1 MEEVGR
7 LDLDYYEQ
15 VIIYK
20 GLTNEQF
27 LGKIIDH
34 LKPDYFNDKN
44 IRQIF
49 TLIKNFYIKRNTLP
63 TTTELKSYLVNDEL
77 KDSFKTIVKNFV
89 NIDKNFNDKE
99 LEYNTERFLK
109 ERAIYNTMLSVAED
123 VSQGK
128 VDTSFILDSFEK
140 SCNVNLQSEYGLDL
154 FDDIQTII
162 DDLNTIQPTIP
173 TGWKWL
179 DDKIDGGFLENGR
192 ALYVFAGET
201 NVGKSIFLGNVATN
215 IANLGKTVLV
225 ISLEMSELIYGKRL
239 ASNISRI
246 PLRDMRGESNN
257 LKYQIETHSKDNPNS
272 KILIKEFPPSSITP
286 QMIQSYVTELKNKGI
301 QIDAIVLDYLNL
313 LKSSI
318 GNNSYERIKYVT
330 EEIRALSYVF
340 ECPII
345 SATQLNRS
353 GYDEENPGL
362 DTISESIGMAA
373 TADCIFSIFQDD
385 EDKELGIV
393 KIGMMKNRFGANY
406 GTQALRINYDT
417 LTVTEDD
424 SLNIGEEGDSD
435 LSDLTNTLSVLSN

>member
-20 GLTNEQF
+20 SLTNEQY

-34 LKPDYFNDKN
+34 LKPEYFNDKN
-44 IRQIF
+44 IKRIF
-49 TLIKNFYIKRNTLP
+49 TLIKNFYIKRSTLP
-63 TTTELKSYLVNDEL
+63 TVTELKSYLINDEL
-77 KDSFKTIVKNFV
+77 KDSFKTIVKNFAS
-89 NIDKNFNDKE
+89 IDKNFNDKE
-99 LEYNTERFLK
+99 LEDNTERFLK

-154 FDDIQTII
+154 FDDI
-162 DDLNTIQPTIP
+162 DDLVKDLNTDQPTIP
-173 TGWKWL
+173 SGWKFL

-201 NVGKSIFLGNVATN
+201 NVGKSIFLGNIACN
-215 IANLGKTVLV
+215 IANQGKTVLI
-225 ISLEMSELIYGKRL
+225 ISLEMPELIYAKRL
-239 ASNISRI
+239 SSNITRI
-246 PLRDMRGESNN
+246 PMRELRGESNN
-257 LKYQIETHSKDNPNS
+257 LKYQIESHSKNNPDS
-272 KILIKEFPPSSITP
+272 KILIKEFPPSTVTP
-286 QMIQSYVTELKNKGI
+286 QNIQGYITELKNKGI
-301 QIDAIVLDYLNL
+301 KIDAIVLDYLNL
-313 LKSSI
+313 LKSAI
-318 GNNSYERIKYVT
+318 GNNSYERIKHVT
-330 EEIRALSYVF
+330 EDVRALSYVF

-373 TADCIFSIFQDD
+373 TADCIFSIYQDD
-385 EDKELGIV
+385 EDKELGVV
-393 KIGMMKNRFGANY
+393 KMGMMKNRFGSNY
-406 GTQALRINYDT
+406 GHTSLRIDYNT
-417 LTVTEDD
+417 LTISEDE
-424 SLNIGEEGDSD
+424 SLNIDDSD
-435 LSDLTNTLSVLSN
+435 GEMSDLTNTLSMLSN

>member
-1 MEEVGR
+1 
-7 LDLDYYEQ
+7 
-15 VIIYK
+15 
-20 GLTNEQF
+20 
-27 LGKIIDH
+27 
-34 LKPDYFNDKN
+34 
-44 IRQIF
+44 
-49 TLIKNFYIKRNTLP
+49 
-63 TTTELKSYLVNDEL
+63 
-77 KDSFKTIVKNFV
+77 
-89 NIDKNFNDKE
+89 
-99 LEYNTERFLK
+99 
-109 ERAIYNTMLSVAED
+109 MLSVAED